1 MANLKESELKE
12 LEIEERCLRLSNPH
26 LLPDEDD
33 VLYHFGLTKHSTDLP
48 VVFGDVRFVC
58 TGGSVGRLACVAQE
72 IATSLGITDGS
83 DRRNLCNSDRY
94 CMYKV
99 GPALCV
105 NHGMGVPSLS
115 IMLIEVIK
123 LLHHAR
129 CKNVTFFRIG
139 TSGGLGL
146 EPGTVVV
153 SNAAVN
159 CELKPIHVQYVL
171 GQRTERPATLDQ
183 KLVQELLE
191 IGSTLPFPVA
201 TGATMCADDFY
212 EGQGRLD
219 GAFCEYSMEDKFK
232 YIQTLF
238 DAGVRNIEME
248 SVCFASMMT
257 RADVRGAI
265 VCATIVNRFDGDQ
278 VAIDKATIKQFET
291 RPMDLVIAYIKRHWK
306 KPEVSAS

>member
-1 MANLKESELKE
+1 LV
-12 LEIEERCLRLSNPH
+12 ERCLQLSNPN
-26 LLPDEDD
+26 LMADEDD
-33 VLYHFGLTKHSTDLP
+33 VLYHFGLSKHTTDLP
-48 VVFGDVRFVC
+48 AMFGDVKFVL
-58 TGGSVGRLACVAQE
+58 TGGSAGRIQCVAME
-72 IATSLGITDGS
+72 LAASLGITDGS

-123 LLHHAR
+123 LLYHAH
-129 CKNVTFFRIG
+129 CKDVIFFRIG

-159 CELKPIHVQYVL
+159 GELKPIHVQYIL
-171 GQRTERPATLDQ
+171 GQRIERPALLDQ
-183 KLVQELLE
+183 VLVEELLE
-191 IGSTLPFPVA
+191 LGKTLPFPLA

-219 GAFCEYSMEDKFK
+219 GAFCEYGVEDKFK
-232 YIQTLF
+232 FIQTLF
-238 DAGVRNIEME
+238 DSGVRNIEME

-257 RADVRGAI
+257 RAGVRGAI
-265 VCATIVNRFDGDQ
+265 VCTTIVDRFAGDQ
-278 VAIDKATIKQFET
+278 VNIEKAMIKQFEN
-291 RPMDLVIAYIKRHWK
+291 RPMQLVIAYINNYLEKQK
-306 KPEVSAS
+306 LLST